1 MGMPCLSLYIALN
14 FFLISS
20 VGSTSKVI
28 VSPVKVLIN
37 SASFGIGIGIGIIVI
52 ITMAAFNYQ
61 DIDTRFDGAIL
72 DFKNGEFIEE
82 DQTIMNNNGVE
93 IMK

>member
-1 MGMPCLSLYIALN
+1 
-14 FFLISS
+14 
-20 VGSTSKVI
+20 
-28 VSPVKVLIN
+28 
-37 SASFGIGIGIGIIVI
+37 
-52 ITMAAFNYQ
+52 MAAFNYQ

-72 DFKNGEFIEE
+72 DFKNGDFIEE